1 MNNMSFLNNIN
12 LHFNKLFIEC
22 KDGHTFIPP
31 VFNTTLDIDTLI
43 VLHQILDIMCNR
55 RLNATV
61 SNIILYQTLVQIIN
75 IKCKEYVDQSPSWN
89 RNFETF
95 ITTFETFLNS
105 MINNIINNSKAV

>member
-1 MNNMSFLNNIN
+1 MDNMYFLNNIN
-12 LHFNKLFIEC
+12 LNFNKLFIEC
-22 KDGHTFIPP
+22 KDGNTFIPP
-31 VFNTTLDIDTLI
+31 VFNTTSDIDGLI

-75 IKCKEYVDQSPSWN
+75 IKCKEYVDQSSNWN

-105 MINNIINNSKAV
+105 TVENIIHNSKAV